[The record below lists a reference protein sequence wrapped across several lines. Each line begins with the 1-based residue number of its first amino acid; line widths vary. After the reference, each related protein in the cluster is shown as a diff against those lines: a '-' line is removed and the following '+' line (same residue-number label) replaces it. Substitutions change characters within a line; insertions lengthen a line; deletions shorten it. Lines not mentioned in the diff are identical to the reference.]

1 MNKGSKLL
9 KFQWEMGTYM
19 NKTGKA
25 KRCVLY
31 GEEKLEQVA
40 LSYDVRELNNNVL
53 VTILSL
59 IGI

>member
-1 MNKGSKLL
+1 
-9 KFQWEMGTYM
+9 MGTYM

-40 LSYDVRELNNNVL
+40 SSYDVMELNNNVR

-59 IGI
+59 I

>member
-1 MNKGSKLL
+1 
-9 KFQWEMGTYM
+9 M

-31 GEEKLEQVA
+31 GEVKLEQVA
-40 LSYDVRELNNNVL
+40 SSYDVMELNNNVR

-59 IGI
+59 I